1 MDECTVHMDC
11 DDADADSDGD
21 SWASTSTAPVVS
33 SSIDQ

>member
-11 DDADADSDGD
+11 DDGNGEGD

-33 SSIDQ
+33 LSIDQ